1 VIAGRG
7 PERKGASEVVGVA
20 TVESVVAL
28 TVTTRASAVNMMPK
42 IECMVANRRGMQR
55 VTRV

>member
-20 TVESVVAL
+20 VVESVVAL
-28 TVTTRASAVNMMPK
+28 TVTTRASANKMMPK
-42 IECMVANRRGMQR
+42 IECMVANQ
-55 VTRV
+55 